1 MGTTNVC
8 ELPLNVVILNKPN
21 VLTGLNQ
28 NGTWRGVVFEY
39 WATMD
44 NQPPAKRKGPP
55 RSEIHAEQGKPIVPP
70 ATAGEPQGTLL
81 VLWVK
86 ECGESECPAVTD
98 GIRAETSSDAKA
110 GRLPR
115 GHSWRENFDQSL
127 YEGMQMTAIGAK
139 ATGAGA
145 SSRAAQMWDQAIW
158 SHMEADV
165 KRLQVRIAKAVRE
178 GRWGKVQ
185 ALQRLLTRSHS
196 GKMLA
201 VKRVTE
207 NRGKRTSGVDGKIWS
222 SPAAKWNGMTSLR
235 HHGYRAMP
243 LRRIYIPKSN
253 GKKRPLGIPC
263 MRCRAMQAL
272 WKLAL
277 EPVAETLADPN
288 SYGFRPE
295 RSTADAIEQCFITL
309 AKRASPEWILEGD
322 IRGCFDNFSHPWFLE
337 HIPMDKDVLRRWLQ
351 AGYIEEGAL
360 FATPAGTPQGGIIS
374 PVIANMA
381 LDGLETAVYASVGS
395 SKLARSKAQLN
406 VVRYADDFVVTGVSK
421 EVLEFKVLPAVRQ
434 FMVARG
440 LELSEEKTRITNI
453 AGGFDFLGQ
462 NVRKY
467 DGKLLIKPAKK
478 SVKALL
484 DKVRE
489 IIKSNASVTQEA
501 LIQKLNPVIRGWA
514 MYHRHVVAKA
524 SFSSIDSHIWQL
536 LWKWARRRHPMKG
549 ARWVKNRY
557 FRGDAHRSWDF
568 ATKGPAD
575 GSTSGYRLFRAM
587 AIPITRHVKIR
598 GLANPFDPVW
608 TTYFARRR
616 IQKRPVKLFGAT
628 PWC

>member
-1 MGTTNVC
+1 
-8 ELPLNVVILNKPN
+8 
-21 VLTGLNQ
+21 
-28 NGTWRGVVFEY
+28 
-39 WATMD
+39 MD

-55 RSEIHAEQGKPIVPP
+55 RLEIHAEQGKPIVPP

-337 HIPMDKDVLRRWLQ
+337 HIPMDEDVLRRWLQ
-351 AGYIEEGAL
+351 AGYIEKGTL
-360 FATPAGTPQGGIIS
+360 FATPAGTPQGGIVS

-381 LDGLETAVYASVGS
+381 LDGLEAAVYASVGS

-434 FMVARG
+434 FMAARG

-453 AGGFDFLGQ
+453 AEGFDFLGQ

-557 FRGDAHRSWDF
+557 FRVDAHRSWDF

-575 GSTSGYRLFRAM
+575 GSTSGFRLFRAM

>member
-1 MGTTNVC
+1 
-8 ELPLNVVILNKPN
+8 
-21 VLTGLNQ
+21 
-28 NGTWRGVVFEY
+28 
-39 WATMD
+39 MD

-55 RSEIHAEQGKPIVPP
+55 RSEIHAEQGKPIVLP
-70 ATAGEPQGTLL
+70 ATAGEPQGTLSA
-81 VLWVK
+81 LWVK
-86 ECGESECPAVTD
+86 ECGRSERPAVMD
-98 GIRAETSSDAKA
+98 GIRAETSLDAKA
-110 GRLPR
+110 GRLPC

-127 YEGMQMTAIGAK
+127 YEERQMTAIGAE
-139 ATGAGA
+139 APEAGA
-145 SSRAAQMWDQAIW
+145 SSRPAQMWDQANW
-158 SHMEADV
+158 SHTEADV
-165 KRLQVRIAKAVRE
+165 KRLQARIAKATRE
-178 GRWGKVQ
+178 SRW
-185 ALQRLLTRSHS
+185 
-196 GKMLA
+196 
-201 VKRVTE
+201 
-207 NRGKRTSGVDGKIWS
+207 
-222 SPAAKWNGMTSLR
+222 
-235 HHGYRAMP
+235 P
-243 LRRIYIPKSN
+243 LRRVYIPKSN

-322 IRGCFDNFSHPWFLE
+322 IRGCFDNFSHSWFLK
-337 HIPMDKDVLRRWLQ
+337 HIPMAKDVLRRWLQ
-351 AGYIEEGAL
+351 AGYIDEGAL
-360 FATPAGTPQGGIIS
+360 FATLAGTPQGGIIS

-381 LDGLETAVYASVGS
+381 LDGLEAAVYASVGS

-421 EVLEFKVLPAVRQ
+421 DVLELKVLPAVRQ
-434 FMVARG
+434 FIAARG

-453 AGGFDFLGQ
+453 AEGFDFLGQ

-478 SVKALL
+478 SVKSLL

-489 IIKSNASVTQEA
+489 IIKGNASVTQEA

-557 FRGDAHRSWDF
+557 FRADADRSWDF
-568 ATKGPAD
+568 ATEGPAD
-575 GSTSGYRLFRAM
+575 GSTSGFRLFRAM
-587 AIPITRHVKIR
+587 TIPITRHVKVR
-598 GLANPFDPVW
+598 GLANPFDPLW

-616 IQKRPVKLFGAT
+616 TAKRSVKLFGAT